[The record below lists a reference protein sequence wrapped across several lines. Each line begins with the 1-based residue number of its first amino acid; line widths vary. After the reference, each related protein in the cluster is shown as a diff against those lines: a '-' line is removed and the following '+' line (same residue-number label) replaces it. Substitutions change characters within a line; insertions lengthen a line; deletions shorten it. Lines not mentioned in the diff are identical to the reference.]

1 VRIAVP
7 SAAVMNQYTS
17 LTLEQDGP
25 YRIVTLNRPERM
37 NALSRALLH
46 EIAAAFRAL
55 AEDRDARVVIVTGAG
70 DKAFCAGADLKER
83 QGMTENEVRLLLR
96 LYRDAFGAIDRC
108 PKPVV
113 AAINGV
119 ALGGGFEVALACD
132 LRVCAPGAV
141 VGLPETSLAI
151 IPGAGGTQ
159 RLSRLVGPG
168 RAKELILMARKCS
181 ASEAL
186 AQGLVTAVAREGQ
199 PVVEAAKEL
208 TAPLAAG
215 APIALAAA
223 MEAIDL
229 GFERDFEAGLDLEQL
244 CYERTLVSADRREA
258 LAAFAEKR
266 KPNYRG
272 E

>member
-1 VRIAVP
+1 M
-7 SAAVMNQYTS
+7 SQYTELS
-17 LTLEQDGP
+17 LEHDGP
-25 YRIVTLNRPERM
+25 FRTVTLRRPERM
-37 NALSRALLH
+37 NALSRTLLR
-46 EIAAAFRAL
+46 ELGAVF
-55 AEDRDARVVIVTGAG
+55 AELSADRDARVVLLTGAG
-70 DKAFCAGADLKER
+70 EKAFCAGADLKER
-83 QGMTENEVRLLLR
+83 QGMTENDVRALLS
-96 LYRDAFGAIDRC
+96 LYRASFAAIDRC
-108 PKPVV
+108 PKPVI

-132 LRVCAPGAV
+132 LRVAAQGAI

-168 RAKELILMARKCS
+168 RAKELILLSKRLTA
-181 ASEAL
+181 AEAL

-199 PVVEAAKEL
+199 PVIEAAKEL
-208 TAPLAAG
+208 AAPLAHG
-215 APIALAAA
+215 APIAYAAA

-229 GFERDFEAGLDLEQL
+229 GFEREFDAGLDLEQL

-258 LAAFAEKR
+258 LEAFAQKR
-266 KPNYRG
+266 KPIYRG

>member
-1 VRIAVP
+1 MPQFTA
-7 SAAVMNQYTS
+7 
-17 LTLEQDGP
+17 LTIESDGP

-37 NALSRALLH
+37 NALSRALLV
-46 EIAAAFRAL
+46 EIGQAFRQL
-55 AEDRDARVVIVTGAG
+55 AEDRDARVVILTGAG

-83 QGMTENEVRLLLR
+83 QGMSENEVRALLR
-96 LYRDAFGAIDRC
+96 LYRDSFGAIDRC

-132 LRVCAPGAV
+132 LRVAARGAL

-168 RAKELILMARKCS
+168 RAKELILLAKKLP
-181 ASEAL
+181 AEEAL
-186 AQGLVTAVAREGQ
+186 SLGLVTAVAGEGE
-199 PVVEAAKEL
+199 PVVDAAKKL
-208 TAPLAAG
+208 TASLAAG
-215 APIALAAA
+215 APIAYAAA

-229 GFERDFEAGLDLEQL
+229 GFERDFEAGLDLEHL

-266 KPNYRG
+266 KPVYRG

>member
-1 VRIAVP
+1 
-7 SAAVMNQYTS
+7 
-17 LTLEQDGP
+17 
-25 YRIVTLNRPERM
+25 M

-46 EIAAAFRAL
+46 EIGAVFTELADDRA
-55 AEDRDARVVIVTGAG
+55 ARVIVLTGAG

-83 QGMTENEVRLLLR
+83 QGMSENEVRALLG
-96 LYRDAFGAIDRC
+96 LYRRSFAAIDRC

-132 LRVCAPGAV
+132 LRVAARTAV

-168 RAKELILMARKCS
+168 RAKELILLARRLPAVDALS
-181 ASEAL
+181 A
-186 AQGLVTAVAREGQ
+186 GLITAVADEGEA
-199 PVVEAAKEL
+199 VVAAAKKF
-208 TAPLAAG
+208 TASLADG
-215 APIALAAA
+215 APIAYAAA

-229 GFERDFEAGLDLEQL
+229 GFEREFEAGLDLEHL
-244 CYERTLVSADRREA
+244 CYERTLVSSDRREA

-266 KPNYRG
+266 KPAYRG

>member
-1 VRIAVP
+1 MPPFTALTVAV
-7 SAAVMNQYTS
+7 
-17 LTLEQDGP
+17 DGP

-37 NALSRALLH
+37 NALSRTLLE
-46 EIAAAFRAL
+46 EIGAAFVAL
-55 AEDRDARVVIVTGAG
+55 AEDRDARVVVLTGTG
-70 DKAFCAGADLKER
+70 EKAFCAGADLKER
-83 QGMTENEVRLLLR
+83 RGMSENDVRALLG
-96 LYRDAFGAIDRC
+96 LYRRSFAAIDRC

-132 LRVCAPGAV
+132 LRVAARHAL

-168 RAKELILMARKCS
+168 RAKELILLARKLP
-181 ASEAL
+181 AAEAL
-186 AQGLVTAVAREGQ
+186 ALGLVTAVADEGEK
-199 PVVEAAKEL
+199 VIDAAKRL
-208 TAPLAAG
+208 TAPLATG
-215 APIALAAA
+215 APIAYAAA
-223 MEAIDL
+223 MDAIDL
-229 GFERDFEAGLDLEQL
+229 GFDREFEAGLDLEHL

-258 LAAFAEKR
+258 LTAFAEGR
-266 KPNYRG
+266 PPVYRG

>member
-1 VRIAVP
+1 MTP
-7 SAAVMNQYTS
+7 YTA
-17 LTLEQDGP
+17 LTTLTVQEDGP
-25 YRIVTLNRPERM
+25 FRVVTLNRPDRM
-37 NALSRALLH
+37 NALSRVLLQ
-46 EIAAAFRAL
+46 EIGAAFRAL
-55 AEDRDARVVIVTGAG
+55 AEDKSARVVILTGAG

-83 QGMTENEVRLLLR
+83 QGMTENDVRLLLR
-96 LYRDAFGAIDRC
+96 LYRDSFGAIDRC

-119 ALGGGFEVALACD
+119 ALGGGFEVALSCD

-181 ASEAL
+181 AQEAL
-186 AQGLVTAVAREGQ
+186 SLGLVTAVAREGQ
-199 PVVEAAKEL
+199 PVVDAAKEFA
-208 TAPLAAG
+208 APLANG

-266 KPNYRG
+266 KPSYKG

>member
-1 VRIAVP
+1 MPAF
-7 SAAVMNQYTS
+7 TS
-17 LTLEQDGP
+17 LSIATDGP
-25 YRIVTLNRPERM
+25 YRIVTMSRPERL
-37 NALSRALLH
+37 NALSRTL
-46 EIAAAFRAL
+46 L
-55 AEDRDARVVIVTGAG
+55 AEIGEAFVQLANDREARVVVLTGAG

-83 QGMTENEVRLLLR
+83 QGMSENDIRALLA
-96 LYRDAFGAIDRC
+96 LYRRSFAAIDHC

-132 LRVCAPGAV
+132 LRVAVKNAV

-168 RAKELILMARKCS
+168 RAKELILLAKRLP
-181 ASEAL
+181 APEAL
-186 AQGLVTAVAREGQ
+186 SLGLVTAVADENESA
-199 PVVEAAKEL
+199 VDAAKRV
-208 TAPLAAG
+208 TATLATG
-215 APIALAAA
+215 APIAYAAA
-223 MEAIDL
+223 MDAIDL
-229 GFERDFEAGLDLEQL
+229 GFEREFEAGLDVEHL
-244 CYERTLVSADRREA
+244 CYERTLVSSDRREA

-266 KPNYRG
+266 PPRYRG

>member
-1 VRIAVP
+1 MA
-7 SAAVMNQYTS
+7 QYTS
-17 LTLEQDGP
+17 LTVASDGP

-37 NALSRALLH
+37 NALSRVL
-46 EIAAAFRAL
+46 L
-55 AEDRDARVVIVTGAG
+55 AEIGDAFEKLAHDRDARVVVLTGAG
-70 DKAFCAGADLKER
+70 EKAFCAGADLKER
-83 QGMTENEVRLLLR
+83 QGMTENEVRALLG
-96 LYRDAFGAIDRC
+96 LYRRSFGAIDRC

-132 LRVCAPGAV
+132 LRVAARTAL

-159 RLSRLVGPG
+159 RLSRLVGAG
-168 RAKELILMARKCS
+168 RAKELILLAKKLG
-181 ASEAL
+181 AQDAL
-186 AQGLVTAVAREGQ
+186 AQGLVTSVADEGEA
-199 PVVEAAKEL
+199 VVEAAKRL

-215 APIALAAA
+215 APIAYAAA

-229 GFERDFEAGLDLEQL
+229 GFERDFESGLDLEHL

-266 KPNYRG
+266 SPVYKG

>member
-1 VRIAVP
+1 MTVYQA
-7 SAAVMNQYTS
+7 
-17 LTLEQDGP
+17 LTVHEDGP
-25 YRIVTLNRPERM
+25 FRVVTLNRPDRM

-46 EIAAAFRAL
+46 EIGSVFRAL
-55 AEDRDARVVIVTGAG
+55 ADDRAARVVILTGAG
-70 DKAFCAGADLKER
+70 DRAFCAGADLKER
-83 QGMTENEVRLLLR
+83 QGMSENDVR
-96 LYRDAFGAIDRC
+96 RDSFAAIDRC

-132 LRVCAPGAV
+132 LRVCAPGAI

-181 ASEAL
+181 AHEAL
-186 AQGLVTAVAREGQ
+186 ALGLVTAVAREGQ
-199 PVVEAAKEL
+199 PVVEAAKEFA
-208 TAPLAAG
+208 APLAHG

-266 KPNYRG
+266 RPSFKG

>member
-1 VRIAVP
+1 
-7 SAAVMNQYTS
+7 MTQYTS
-17 LTLEQDGP
+17 LTIQDDGP
-25 YRIVTLNRPERM
+25 FRVVTLNRPDRM

-46 EIAAAFRAL
+46 EIGDAFRRL
-55 AEDRDARVVIVTGAG
+55 AEDRDARVIILTGAG

-83 QGMTENEVRLLLR
+83 RGMTENDVRQLLR
-96 LYRDAFGAIDRC
+96 LYRDSFGAIDRC

-119 ALGGGFEVALACD
+119 ALGGGFEVALSCD
-132 LRVCAPGAV
+132 LRVCAPGAI

-159 RLSRLVGPG
+159 RLSRLIGPG
-168 RAKELILMARKCS
+168 RAKELILMARKCT
-181 ASEAL
+181 ADEAL
-186 AQGLVTAVAREGQ
+186 SLGLVTAVAKQGQ
-199 PVVEAAKEL
+199 PIVEAAKEFA
-208 TAPLAAG
+208 APLAGG
-215 APIALAAA
+215 APIAYAAA

-266 KPNYRG
+266 KPHYKG